1 MAMHANLIEVR
12 RGNVPES
19 EHAGSIA
26 VVNAQGDLLA
36 YCGDMRRDIFTRS
49 SLKPFQ
55 AAPFVASGGLQK
67 LGWGLRQLAL
77 MCASHSGEAQHIG
90 LARSMLADC
99 GLAQRH
105 LLCGC
110 QVPIA
115 YTQAAR
121 LPRADEVFSELHN
134 NCSGKHSGFLAACV
148 QAGEPIED
156 YVALEHP
163 LQRRIRE
170 SLARAFRRE
179 SPFQVGVDG
188 CAAPNLAMP
197 LPQLAQLFAVM
208 AAEQSPGPFAAI
220 YGDAAQQC
228 FQAMTQYPDLVAGSE
243 RSDLVLMQIGAGDWV
258 CKAGAEAVQAIGIR
272 SRGLGIAI
280 KLADGNARAMT
291 WVVVE
296 ILRQLG
302 IGDGHQRLQLQ
313 ELVERPIR
321 NVRGDA
327 VGSYRPVFTLSVV

>member
-1 MAMHANLIEVR
+1 MAAHAGLIDVH
-12 RGNVPES
+12 RGDVLES
-19 EHAGSIA
+19 EHVGSIA
-26 VVNAQGDLLA
+26 VVNAAGELLA
-36 YCGDMRRDIFTRS
+36 YCGDIRRDVFTRS

-55 AAPFVASGGLQK
+55 AAPFVASGGLEK
-67 LGWGLRQLAL
+67 FGWGLRQLAL
-77 MCASHSGEAQHIG
+77 MCASHSGETQHIS

-99 GLAQRH
+99 GLDHRH

-121 LPRADEVFSELHN
+121 LPRADEVFSELHH
-134 NCSGKHSGFLAACV
+134 NCSGKHSGFLAACL
-148 QAGEPIED
+148 QSGEPIEN

-170 SLARAFRRE
+170 SLAQALRRD
-179 SPFQVGVDG
+179 SPFQLGVDG

-208 AAEQSPGPFAAI
+208 SAKRSPGSFAEI

-228 FQAMTQYPDLVAGSE
+228 FQAMTRYPDLVAGSD

-280 KLADGNARAMT
+280 KIADGNARAMP
-291 WVVVE
+291 WIVVE
-296 ILRQLG
+296 IFRQLG
-302 IGDGHQRLQLQ
+302 IGDSHQRQQLQ
-313 ELVERPIR
+313 ELVARPIR

-327 VGSYRPVFTLSVV
+327 VGCYRPVFTLSVA

>member
-1 MAMHANLIEVR
+1 MAAHAGLIDVH
-12 RGNVPES
+12 RGDVLES
-19 EHAGSIA
+19 EHVGSIA
-26 VVNAQGDLLA
+26 VVNAAGELLA
-36 YCGDMRRDIFTRS
+36 YCGDIRRDVFTRS

-55 AAPFVASGGLQK
+55 AAPFVASGGLEK
-67 LGWGLRQLAL
+67 FGWGLRQLAL
-77 MCASHSGEAQHIG
+77 MCASHSGETQHIS

-99 GLAQRH
+99 GLDHRH

-121 LPRADEVFSELHN
+121 LPRADEVFSELHH
-134 NCSGKHSGFLAACV
+134 NCS
-148 QAGEPIED
+148 
-156 YVALEHP
+156 

-170 SLARAFRRE
+170 SLAQALRRD
-179 SPFQVGVDG
+179 SPFQLGVDG

-208 AAEQSPGPFAAI
+208 SAERSPGSFAEI

-228 FQAMTQYPDLVAGSE
+228 FQAMTRYPDLVAGSD

-280 KLADGNARAMT
+280 KIADGNARAMP
-291 WVVVE
+291 WIVVE
-296 ILRQLG
+296 IFRQLG
-302 IGDGHQRLQLQ
+302 IGDSHQRQQLQ
-313 ELVERPIR
+313 ELVARPIR

-327 VGSYRPVFTLSVV
+327 VGCYRPVFTLSVA